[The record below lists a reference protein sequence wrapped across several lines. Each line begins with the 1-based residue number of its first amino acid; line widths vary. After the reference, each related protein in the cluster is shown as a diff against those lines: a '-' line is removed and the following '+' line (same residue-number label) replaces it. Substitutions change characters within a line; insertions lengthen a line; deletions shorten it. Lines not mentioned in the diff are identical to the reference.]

1 MLLLKKSVKDML
13 EVVGRANGKGMVSE
27 REGCDCSDT
36 SGGSSKDAVHE
47 AWLSKLAGDQC
58 LFLWIRHKDSIG
70 VEIIKVLIAMYLRA
84 FVIIERA
91 LLASFLKG
99 L

>member
-1 MLLLKKSVKDML
+1 M
-13 EVVGRANGKGMVSE
+13 SE
-27 REGCDCSDT
+27 RVVIAVALVGE
-36 SGGSSKDAVHE
+36 SSKDAVHE

-58 LFLWIRHKDSIG
+58 LFLWIRHKDSID
-70 VEIIKVLIAMYLRA
+70 VRIIKVLIAMYLRA
-84 FVIIERA
+84 FVIIERT